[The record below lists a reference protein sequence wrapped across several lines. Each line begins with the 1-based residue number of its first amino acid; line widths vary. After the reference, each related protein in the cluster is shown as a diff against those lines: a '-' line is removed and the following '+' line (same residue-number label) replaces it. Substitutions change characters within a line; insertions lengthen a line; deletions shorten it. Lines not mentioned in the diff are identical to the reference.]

1 MVISSELE
9 VIEIASGDNPQASII
24 WLHGLGADGYD
35 FTPMVA
41 ELALPATLSLRFI
54 FPHAP
59 FIPITIN
66 GGAVM
71 RGWYDIRAL
80 GLLRDEDGVGI
91 RYSQNLVESLIEK
104 ERARGVKAHRII
116 LAGFSQGGAIAL
128 YTAFRHQERLA
139 GVLALSTYM
148 PLASSF
154 IDEAEPDN
162 LTMPIFLAH
171 GLNDNVIPLA
181 GATITRELLAQAGSP
196 VAWHQYEMGHAVCE
210 AEIADIRAW
219 LLEIL
224 QASNQRR

>member
-9 VIEIASGDNPQASII
+9 FIEIASGDNPQASII
-24 WLHGLGADGYD
+24 WLHGLGADGHD
-35 FTPMVA
+35 FSPMVA

-80 GLLRDEDGVGI
+80 GLLRDEDESGI
-91 RYSQNLVESLIEK
+91 RCSQNLVENLIEN
-104 ERARGVKAHRII
+104 ELTRGIQAHRIV

-154 IDEAEPDN
+154 IDEAQPKN
-162 LTMPIFLAH
+162 LALPIFLAH
-171 GLNDNVIPLA
+171 GLYDNVIPLA
-181 GATITRELLAQAGSP
+181 GAIATRDLLAQAGSP
-196 VAWHQYEMGHAVCE
+196 AAWHEYEMDHAVCE
-210 AEIADIRAW
+210 AEISDIRAW
-219 LLEIL
+219 LVEIL
-224 QASNQRR
+224 QASS